1 MVGKSLH
8 QLQRLASYASGA
20 VRAMGSVE
28 VDAKIRGEGG
38 AELSAEPSLAKRHS
52 LSRRDTVPYAR
63 SGTDIVLDLE
73 KLNPDVNGDGKVS
86 ASELKIYNLLR
97 MQDTSGDGKL
107 TVAELY
113 APQSSAHLFDAQFLT
128 PHAPSLRYKGLE
140 ALTKVEKKRSLF
152 TKGFFVMSAVSV
164 IQVLLIVGLV
174 AGIVVS
180 LKDQFVAD
188 NTLTGSSGA
197 ILKTAE
203 ATEELPL
210 YVLPVLPTQQRGT
223 LSTISISYADTSLHE
238 WMVEKGL
245 IGENDTAVEYPGVEE
260 TAAVLSFKKYNDT
273 AADIGVAPGEPGG
286 PHRVIRIL
294 NGAAT
299 LLMPRNDGR
308 VIEAPLCA
316 GKVSCASYTV
326 EASLAD
332 ELRAQATGNLTLVG
346 VEVPTDRR
354 LEMSACLDR
363 AFGDGCCSHAQTALL
378 TCTTTIM
385 FVDQLSLVV
394 SIL

>member
-1 MVGKSLH
+1 
-8 QLQRLASYASGA
+8 
-20 VRAMGSVE
+20 MGSVE
-28 VDAKIRGEGG
+28 VDATVRDGG
-38 AELSAEPSLAKRHS
+38 SREPRPHS
-52 LSRRDTVPYAR
+52 LSRRDTGLYEASSLRRQVV
-63 SGTDIVLDLE
+63 DLD
-73 KLNPDVNGDGKVS
+73 KLNPDTDGDGQIT
-86 ASELKIYNLLR
+86 ASELKIYTLLR
-97 MQDTSGDGKL
+97 AQDTDGDGKL
-107 TVAELY
+107 TIGELY
-113 APQSSAHLFDAQFLT
+113 N
-128 PHAPSLRYKGLE
+128 GLA
-140 ALTKVEKKRSLF
+140 ALTKVEKNRSMF
-152 TKGFFVMSAVSV
+152 KKGFFMMSAVSL

-174 AGIVVS
+174 TGIVVA

-332 ELRAQATGNLTLVG
+332 ELLAQATSNLTLVG

-354 LEMSACLDR
+354 LAEDTASVKEEDARRGLFDDAVCEDAADDLVATMTEDAIGFRVESCAALKDISGCEHEKAKMHCPASCGLCDELGAQRLLMRREMQRRLDK
-363 AFGDGCCSHAQTALL
+363 CSG
-378 TCTTTIM
+378 
-385 FVDQLSLVV
+385 
-394 SIL
+394 

>member
-1 MVGKSLH
+1 M
-8 QLQRLASYASGA
+8 
-20 VRAMGSVE
+20 
-28 VDAKIRGEGG
+28 
-38 AELSAEPSLAKRHS
+38 
-52 LSRRDTVPYAR
+52 
-63 SGTDIVLDLE
+63 
-73 KLNPDVNGDGKVS
+73 
-86 ASELKIYNLLR
+86 
-97 MQDTSGDGKL
+97 
-107 TVAELY
+107 
-113 APQSSAHLFDAQFLT
+113 
-128 PHAPSLRYKGLE
+128 
-140 ALTKVEKKRSLF
+140 F
-152 TKGFFVMSAVSV
+152 TKGFFVMSAVSL

-245 IGENDTAVEYPGVEE
+245 IGENDTAVEYPRVEE

-273 AADIGVAPGEPGG
+273 AADLGVAPGEPGG

-316 GKVSCASYTV
+316 DKISCASYTV

-332 ELRAQATGNLTLVG
+332 ELRAQATGNLTLIG

-354 LEMSACLDR
+354 LAEDTASVKTEDARRGLFDVACDDMPDEVVASLTEKALGR
-363 AFGDGCCSHAQTALL
+363 TVESCAELKAMDGCAHEVAKMHCPASCGLCEGLANGRKLQAWGRG
-378 TCTTTIM
+378 
-385 FVDQLSLVV
+385 LSGDAAGGKCGGR
-394 SIL
+394 

>member
-1 MVGKSLH
+1 
-8 QLQRLASYASGA
+8 
-20 VRAMGSVE
+20 MGSVE
-28 VDAKIRGEGG
+28 VDATVRDGG
-38 AELSAEPSLAKRHS
+38 SREPRPHS
-52 LSRRDTVPYAR
+52 LSRRDTGLYEASSLRRQVV
-63 SGTDIVLDLE
+63 DLD
-73 KLNPDVNGDGKVS
+73 KLNPDTDGDGQIT
-86 ASELKIYNLLR
+86 ASELKIYTLLR
-97 MQDTSGDGKL
+97 AQDTDGDGKL
-107 TVAELY
+107 TIGELY
-113 APQSSAHLFDAQFLT
+113 N
-128 PHAPSLRYKGLE
+128 GLV
-140 ALTKVEKKRSLF
+140 ALTKVEKNRSMF
-152 TKGFFVMSAVSV
+152 KKGFFMMSAVSL

-174 AGIVVS
+174 TGIVVA

-316 GKVSCASYTV
+316 GKISCASYTV

-332 ELRAQATGNLTLVG
+332 ELRAQAIGNLTFIG

-354 LEMSACLDR
+354 LAEDTASVKEEDARRGLFDDAVCEDAADDTVATMTEDAIGFRVESCAALKDISGCEHEKAKMHCPASCGLCDELGAQRLLMRREMQRRLDK
-363 AFGDGCCSHAQTALL
+363 CSG
-378 TCTTTIM
+378 
-385 FVDQLSLVV
+385 
-394 SIL
+394 